1 MTNFADALNRKA
13 DEIER
18 PKPLPVG
25 TYLVTIPAQPE
36 MKKIGQKETPA
47 AEYTVRVVSAGPD
60 VDQEALNAAGGCQG
74 KTLRLTY
81 YLTDE
86 SVYRFRDFLTDTLD
100 IDPAG
105 RTLGE
110 MIPDS
115 VNRMFNATIKH
126 KPSQDGTQIYT
137 EISSTARA

>member
-25 TYLVTIPAQPE
+25 TYLCSIPNQPE

-47 AEYTVRVVSAGPD
+47 AEYTVRVVSASDD
-60 VDQEALNAAGGCQG
+60 VDQEALNQAGGAQG
-74 KTLRLTY
+74 KNLRLTF
-81 YLTDE
+81 YLTEE
-86 SVYRFRDFLTDTLD
+86 SAYRYRDFLVDTLG
-100 IDPAG
+100 IEPNG

-115 VNRMFNATIKH
+115 VNRMFYATIKH

-137 EISSTARA
+137 EISGTAKA